1 MKNLENKE
9 IFARNLRRFLDARG
23 MQDKDLVEVTGAS
36 QTAISDWLNA
46 KKYPRIDKIEKMAV
60 FFGVKKSDL
69 IEEQTRD
76 EHEAVIKQLVE
87 MFNALPDEGKERTM
101 EYLQFLTLQVKNG
114 KFRVADLLKNDE

>member
-76 EHEAVIKQLVE
+76 EHEVVIKQLVD
-87 MFNALPDEGKERTM
+87 MFNSLPDEGKERTM

>member
-9 IFARNLRRFLDARG
+9 IFAKNLRRFLDARG

-36 QTAISDWLNA
+36 QTAISEWLNA

-69 IEEQTRD
+69 IEEQTKD
-76 EHEAVIKQLVE
+76 EHEAAIAQLVE
-87 MFNALPDEGKERTM
+87 MFNSLPDEGKERTM
-101 EYLQFLTLQVKNG
+101 EYLQFLTQQAKSG
-114 KFRVADLLKNDE
+114 KLRPTGNP

>member
-76 EHEAVIKQLVE
+76 EHEAVIKHLVD
-87 MFNALPDEGKERTM
+87 MFNSLPDEGKERTM
-101 EYLQFLTLQVKNG
+101 EYLQFLTLQAKNG